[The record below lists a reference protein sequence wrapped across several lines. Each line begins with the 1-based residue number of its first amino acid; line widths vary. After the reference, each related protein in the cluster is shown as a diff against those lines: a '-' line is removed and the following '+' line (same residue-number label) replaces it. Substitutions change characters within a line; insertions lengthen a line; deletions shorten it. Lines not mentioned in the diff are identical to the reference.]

1 MVSLRKLISVSE
13 TDVKNTM
20 FEYFLYSYPEQDFWD
35 KVIEMEK
42 AWNIPVR
49 EFVREELFL
58 RGIIIER
65 SDVCRTGPHIRKKIK
80 QFLYDHPMPVPEW
93 HVTNQSLRNR
103 QIDGL
108 AKLKEFGEKH
118 DYLILFFNAES
129 SLLMWDKRKSGILL
143 NAGRSFAYVY
153 HGGFSYSFERDMP
166 LVGYFQLSS
175 ADVIGKLKQA
185 ISGELK
191 DRTDKLSE
199 RRKAYVIRQKTGWT
213 KYNARRK
220 ESKTD

>member
-1 MVSLRKLISVSE
+1 MVSLRKLITVSE

-20 FEYFLYSYPEQDFWD
+20 FEYLLYSYPEQDFWD
-35 KVIEMEK
+35 KVLEMEA

-49 EFVREELFL
+49 EVMRDEMFL
-58 RGIIIER
+58 RGMIIDR
-65 SDVCRTGPHIRKKIK
+65 SDVCRSGPSIRKKIK
-80 QFLYDHPMPVPEW
+80 QFLYDHPMPVPKWE
-93 HVTNQSLRNR
+93 VTNQSLRNR

-118 DYLILFFNAES
+118 DYLILYYNAES
-129 SLLMWDKRKSGILL
+129 SLLMWDKRKTGILL

-175 ADVIGKLKQA
+175 ADVVGKLKQA
-185 ISGELK
+185 LNGQMEE
-191 DRTDKLSE
+191 RTAALSE
-199 RRKAYVIRQKTGWT
+199 RRKQFII
-213 KYNARRK
+213 RRK
-220 ESKTD
+220 NRWKHFNAKRKAAIPE